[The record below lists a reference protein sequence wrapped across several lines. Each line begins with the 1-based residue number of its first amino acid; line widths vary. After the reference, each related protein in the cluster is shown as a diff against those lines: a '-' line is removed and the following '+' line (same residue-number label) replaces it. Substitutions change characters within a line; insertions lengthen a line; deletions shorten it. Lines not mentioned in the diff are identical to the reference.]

1 MPCCFYDKACN
12 NSVFVYSVLQ
22 WLSPIVKKTFNCA
35 LLFESVGQSNQ
46 DKACGCGELEC
57 SKEW

>member
-1 MPCCFYDKACN
+1 MIKLEITRFLCTLFYTVVESNSEKKRLTVLCCSN
-12 NSVFVYSVLQ
+12 L
-22 WLSPIVKKTFNCA
+22 
-35 LLFESVGQSNQ
+35 GQSNQ